1 MARDV
6 HDAIVDIVK
15 EHGGK
20 TEQQATDFVRG
31 LMNKGRYSADVW
43 S

>member
-6 HDAIVDIVK
+6 HDAIVDIAM
-15 EHGGK
+15 ECGGK
-20 TEQQATDFVRG
+20 TQQQATDFVKA

>member
-6 HDAIVDIVK
+6 QDAIVDIVM
-15 EHGGK
+15 ECGGK
-20 TEQQATDFVRG
+20 SKQQATDFVKG